1 MKSSQANTLEGDT
14 HLRRKKKQTG
24 LQKSQVEYPIL
35 NLMFRMQQHT
45 SSEVTLS
52 KKIMLYS
59 EVSTQRSEIGS
70 RKSELTSQ
78 MSEARSQNSEFRNRK
93 SYVGSQNWEL
103 SSRKSLLSCH
113 NLRFRM
119 CLSSSKGH
127 VFQELSIDTKRMFVP
142 GHLVHES
149 V

>member
-45 SSEVTLS
+45 SSEVTVS

-78 MSEARSQNSEFRNRK
+78 MSEARSQNLEVGTKNSEI
-93 SYVGSQNWEL
+93 GSRMSEVRTGNSAVESL
-103 SSRKSLLSCH
+103 SSA
-113 NLRFRM
+113 
-119 CLSSSKGH
+119 
-127 VFQELSIDTKRMFVP
+127 VII
-142 GHLVHES
+142 
-149 V
+149 